1 MRVQATFYKHQ
12 EWDWTG
18 VVPDD
23 LKDEG
28 EIRFWIDSY
37 VREDDW
43 ELAGEYLEDG
53 PVQIITD
60 PRWIRTKEMHL
71 ALLSWKTGDY
81 VVFIEDA
88 DETLQGPMTSEL
100 DIIRAKGATFVVQEN
115 M

>member
-18 VVPDD
+18 VVPND
-23 LKDEG
+23 LKDEKQIG
-28 EIRFWIDSY
+28 DWIGMN
-37 VREDDW
+37 VRKDDW
-43 ELAGEYLEDG
+43 ELAGEYYEDG

-100 DIIRAKGATFVVQEN
+100 DIIRAKGATFIVQEN

>member
-1 MRVQATFYKHQ
+1 MKVQATFYKHQ
-12 EWDWTG
+12 EWDWEG

-28 EIRFWIDSY
+28 EIRFWIDSH
-37 VREDDW
+37 VRQDEW

-60 PRWIRTKEMHL
+60 PRWIRTREMPI
-71 ALLSWKTGDY
+71 ALSCWKTGDY
-81 VVFIEDA
+81 VVFIEDE
-88 DETLQGPMTSEL
+88 DEVPQGPMTKAS
-100 DIIRAKGATFVVQEN
+100 DIMMADGATFIIQEN

>member
-28 EIRFWIDSY
+28 EIRFWIDSH
-37 VREDDW
+37 VRETDY

-53 PVQIITD
+53 PIQIITD
-60 PRWIRTKEMHL
+60 PRWIKTREMHI

-81 VVFIEDA
+81 IVFVEDA
-88 DETLQGPMTSEL
+88 DELLQGPLTSEL
-100 DIIRAKGATFVVQEN
+100 DIIRAKGATFVIQEN
-115 M
+115 V